1 MTVKRTDN
9 IPRVGQISWERSL
22 AVFDSRIPWVS
33 PEESASLRRHRKT
46 VAEAW
51 ADSKAKLQDS
61 PLLITAQS
69 AFVDGREE
77 GSRYPNF
84 MLASVRSDYGL

>member
-1 MTVKRTDN
+1 
-9 IPRVGQISWERSL
+9 
-22 AVFDSRIPWVS
+22 VFDSRIAWLP
-33 PEESASLRRHRKT
+33 PEESAPLRRHRKT

-51 ADSKAKLQDS
+51 SDCKAKLLDDS
-61 PLLITAQS
+61 PLLITSQL